1 MPNAFQFS
9 DEYLDEVRRKFPAKY
24 TPAIID
30 TIVLELRSRLIT
42 SGTVLDPYAGIGG
55 IHKLREHLPGI
66 HTIGMEIEPE
76 FAACSE
82 GVYVGDSAQLGKV
95 IPRDQL
101 DDVVAVVTSPDYGN
115 RLADQYL
122 GSDNE
127 KCRVCNGRGWVPT
140 VEFLN
145 AHPGDWTLADVH
157 EDQRVGCTGCEQTG
171 KAKSKRMGYAI
182 AMGRKSSP
190 GSGTRH
196 QFGTKYRS
204 LHLGVLGAVVEAV
217 NPGTLLV
224 YNVSSS
230 LDTAGYRP
238 VMEWWL
244 TSIARCA
251 NIQALVPIETPRLGF
266 GANHDRRAHAEHLII
281 ARTPLR

>member
-1 MPNAFQFS
+1 MALQLT
-9 DEYLDEVRRKFPAKY
+9 DEELDGIRRRFPAKFS
-24 TPAIID
+24 PSIIE

-42 SGTVLDPYAGIGG
+42 SGTVFDPYAGIGG
-55 IHKLREHLPGI
+55 IHQLRDHLPGI

-82 GVYVGDSAQLGKV
+82 GVYVGDSAQLAKV

-122 GSDNE
+122 GSDEE
-127 KCRVCNGRGWVPT
+127 KCRNCASLDTPAGMVKTSPTEFETCPKCNGT
-140 VEFLN
+140 
-145 AHPGDWTLADVH
+145 
-157 EDQRVGCTGCEQTG
+157 QR
-171 KAKSKRMGYAI
+171 AKSKRMGYAI

-230 LDTAGYRP
+230 LDVAGYRP

-266 GANHDRRAHAEHLII
+266 GANHDRRAHAEHLIV